1 MKKILDNNFK
11 FSKQNFVKAKSIVAK
26 YPKKFQ
32 ISAIL
37 PLLHL
42 VQEQLG
48 GWISKS
54 SIEYISKFLKI
65 PLISVYEVASFY
77 HMFSLK
83 KVGNNCIHVCT
94 TTSCWLRGSN
104 LILKEFEKNLKI
116 KVGETTND
124 SLVTLKEIECLGAC
138 IDAPVV
144 KINNDFCENLKLK
157 DVKNLINKMISSK
170 KVLRNK
176 NA

>member
-1 MKKILDNNFK
+1 MKKKINNNFK
-11 FSKQNFVKAKSIVAK
+11 FNKQNILKAKSIIAK

-32 ISAIL
+32 ISATI

-42 VQEQLG
+42 VQVQLD

-65 PLISVYEVASFY
+65 PLIRVYEVAGFY
-77 HMFSLK
+77 HMFNLK

-124 SLVTLKEIECLGAC
+124 NLVTLKEIECLGAC
-138 IDAPVV
+138 INAPVV

-157 DVKNLINKMISSK
+157 DVKNLINKLTSRK
-170 KVLRNK
+170 KVLINK